1 MCVLNKNMAIWTKG
15 CNIIILKRRA
25 LISAGRQQ
33 CEGVIC
39 SQDQL
44 CLYGTYSFILPVLAK
59 LLSHIKLL
67 SQIKKGL
74 VVTL

>member
-1 MCVLNKNMAIWTKG
+1 MDKRMQYN
-15 CNIIILKRRA
+15 NIETIKRCRA